1 MEQQWA
7 VGISYGELVLKG
19 KNRNRFIAKA
29 QRQIERAAEP
39 FVIGERLQQQGKYFL
54 TVPDATQV
62 DPFCKALQKVFGLVY
77 ITPALRVGKE
87 REAVREAARYLLQR
101 RLQGELTAGNR
112 HTFKVETTRSDKSFP
127 LTSPEISARIG
138 GDLLTDFVEIGLSV
152 DVHNPEIV
160 VHIDVRDDVFVSV
173 DRFSGMGGLP
183 MKSSGR
189 GLLLLS
195 GGIDSPVAGFSMA
208 RRGMEIGCVH
218 FHSYPFTSERAR
230 DKALR
235 LAEELSGT
243 VGPMRLFFLNLVK
256 VYTEIHKH
264 CAAKNTTVLSR
275 RMMMRLAERLA
286 ERYDYDALITGE
298 SLGQVASQTVQ
309 GISVVNEVVH
319 RPILRPLIAQDKNTI
334 IETARRIDT
343 YEISIEPY
351 DDCCSIFAP
360 SRPNTKPRSRDM
372 EREESN
378 FPVQEVMEE
387 VLETLEVCD
396 ID

>member
-1 MEQQWA
+1 MDQQWV

-62 DPFCKALQKVFGLVY
+62 DPLCKALQKVFGLVY

-87 REAVREAARYLLQR
+87 RESVREAARYLLQR
-101 RLQGELTAGNR
+101 KIQAESTVGNR
-112 HTFKVETTRSDKSFP
+112 HTFKVETTRSEKSFP

-138 GDLLTDFVEIGLSV
+138 GDLLTDFSESGLSV
-152 DVHNPEIV
+152 DVHDPEIV

-173 DRFSGMGGLP
+173 DRLPGMGGLP

-256 VYTEIHKH
+256 AYTEIHKH
-264 CAAKNTTVLSR
+264 CAEKNTTVLSR

-309 GISVVNEVVH
+309 GISVVNEVVR

-343 YEISIEPY
+343 YDISIEPY

-360 SRPNTKPRSRDM
+360 SRPNTKPRSSDM
-372 EREESN
+372 EREEMN
-378 FPVQEVMEE
+378 FPVEEVMEE
-387 VLETLEVCD
+387 VLATLEICD
-396 ID
+396 IE